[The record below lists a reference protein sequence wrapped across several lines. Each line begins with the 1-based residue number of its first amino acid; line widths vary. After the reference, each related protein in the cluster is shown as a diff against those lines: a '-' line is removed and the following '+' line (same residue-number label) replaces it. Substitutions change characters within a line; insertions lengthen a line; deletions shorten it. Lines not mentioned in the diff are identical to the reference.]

1 MLEGSL
7 RRDFGTPEGK
17 NPMPLL
23 FILVA
28 LMTLAIAVLC
38 YVWMTNSR
46 ASQTRMEQQY
56 QKMVS
61 LLEEQNAILRSQ
73 SRTDD
78 R

>member
-1 MLEGSL
+1 
-7 RRDFGTPEGK
+7 
-17 NPMPLL
+17 MPLL